1 MQFDEEFYLIT
12 NPDVANAVKN
22 GSVQSGYEHWISFG
36 AKEGRL
42 PCPVWSTIGLR
53 EFDEGQYLKANPDV
67 YKAVAEGD
75 IASGYEHFL
84 KCGWREVEGASR
96 PINERDKIRVDSLKL
111 LSDHVF
117 MMMNANLIKDP
128 NYFRIETHSW
138 FNGVINKFANE
149 FIFKEDSGKIDA
161 K

>member
-1 MQFDEEFYLIT
+1 M
-12 NPDVANAVKN
+12 
-22 GSVQSGYEHWISFG
+22 
-36 AKEGRL
+36 
-42 PCPVWSTIGLR
+42 
-53 EFDEGQYLKANPDV
+53 
-67 YKAVAEGD
+67 
-75 IASGYEHFL
+75 
-84 KCGWREVEGASR
+84 
-96 PINERDKIRVDSLKL
+96 
-111 LSDHVF
+111 F